1 MNREHKNKE
10 RDPYVLLHGKLTAFQ
25 REIVALKQ
33 ELSDREDAF
42 DRREQTFLL
51 DLLEIAD
58 AFDVLESNMAGKQ
71 DSLDKTGRRLVK
83 NMKAI
88 KRKLLRLLA
97 SRNIEPLEL
106 EGSHAQIRQ
115 CKVVSTDADPDLD
128 NETIITVQKKGY
140 VDTARGT
147 ILRKAE
153 VVTVCNE

>member
-1 MNREHKNKE
+1 MSQQHSEKE
-10 RDPYVLLHGKLTAFQ
+10 TDPYTLLYGKLTAFQ
-25 REIVALKQ
+25 RDIVVLKQ
-33 ELSDREDAF
+33 NITEQKDESH
-42 DRREQTFLL
+42 RREQDFLL

-58 AFDVLESNMAGKQ
+58 AFDVLESNMVGKK

-97 SRNIEPLEL
+97 SRYIEPLEL
-106 EGSHAQIRQ
+106 EGSHAQIGQ
-115 CKVVSTDADPDLD
+115 CKVISTESDPDLVD
-128 NETIITVQKKGY
+128 ETIISVQKKGY
-140 VDTARGT
+140 VDTVHDR